1 MKTPSFKKLTSGL
14 LHSKLV
20 LYATA
25 IFTLVNIFGYMMM
38 GCTYT
43 VTFFALT
50 AFITSMF
57 TKNMIII
64 LGASL
69 ALTNTFM
76 ICKVVKENFSSIEGF
91 KGKDKGKGKKEAMKE
106 GADGKDHSHD
116 DKKKKREGMGH
127 ECGENEI
134 WDEEKGECVSS
145 TSKEQMTVGY
155 KKDNRLDYA
164 ATVEEAYDDL
174 DKILGSDGIKNL
186 TNDTEK
192 LVKQQQQLAGLM
204 KNMGPMV
211 GQVKE
216 MMASMGGSE
225 GMQKMMDQVSSK
237 LGKGGD

>member
-1 MKTPSFKKLTSGL
+1 MKFSNVKKLINGL
-14 LHSKLV
+14 LHNKLV

-38 GCTYT
+38 NCTYT
-43 VTFFALT
+43 IAFFALT
-50 AFITSMF
+50 AFVTSMF

-64 LGASL
+64 LGGSL
-69 ALTNTFM
+69 AITNTFM
-76 ICKVVKENFSSIEGF
+76 VCKVVKENFADGSVEGF
-91 KGKDKGKGKKEAMKE
+91 KGKGKKEGMEEDKKEGMKE
-106 GADGKDHSHD
+106 GNEEDT
-116 DKKKKREGMGH
+116 KKAVTEGDNKKP
-127 ECGENEI
+127 EN
-134 WDEEKGECVSS
+134 
-145 TSKEQMTVGY
+145 MTVGY

-174 DKILGSDGIKNL
+174 DKILGADGIKNL

-216 MMASMGGSE
+216 MMQSMGGSE
-225 GMQKMMDQVSSK
+225 GMQQMMGKLSSK
-237 LGKGGD
+237 IGGQ

>member
-1 MKTPSFKKLTSGL
+1 MKFSNVKKLINGL
-14 LHSKLV
+14 LHNKLV

-38 GCTYT
+38 NCTYT
-43 VTFFALT
+43 IAFFALT
-50 AFITSMF
+50 AFVTSMF

-64 LGASL
+64 LGGSL
-69 ALTNTFM
+69 AITNTFM
-76 ICKVVKENFSSIEGF
+76 VCKVVKENFADGYVEGF
-91 KGKDKGKGKKEAMKE
+91 KGKGKKEGMKE
-106 GADGKDHSHD
+106 GGEE
-116 DKKKKREGMGH
+116 DKKESMKEGNDQVVTEGDD
-127 ECGENEI
+127 NKQ
-134 WDEEKGECVSS
+134 EK
-145 TSKEQMTVGY
+145 MTVGY

-174 DKILGSDGIKNL
+174 DKILGADGIKNL

-216 MMASMGGSE
+216 MMSSMGGSE
-225 GMQKMMDQVSSK
+225 GMEKMMGQLSSK
-237 LGKGGD
+237 LGGK

>member
-43 VTFFALT
+43 VTFFALA

-76 ICKVVKENFSSIEGF
+76 ICKVVKENSSMEGF
-91 KGKDKGKGKKEAMKE
+91 QGKGKGKGKKEAMKE
-106 GADGKDHSHD
+106 GAADGSDHSHD
-116 DKKKKREGMGH
+116 DENKKEGMGQ
-127 ECGENEI
+127 CGKNEK
-134 WDEEKGECVSS
+134 WDEEKKECVSS
-145 TSKEQMTVGY
+145 RKDSMTVGY

-174 DKILGSDGIKNL
+174 DKILGADGIKNL

-216 MMASMGGSE
+216 MMSSMGGAE
-225 GMQKMMDQVSSK
+225 GMQKMMGQLSSK
-237 LGKGGD
+237 IGQ

>member
-91 KGKDKGKGKKEAMKE
+91 KGKGKKEAMKE
-106 GADGKDHSHD
+106 GADGNDHSHD
-116 DKKKKREGMGH
+116 DNEKKQEGMSH
-127 ECGENEI
+127 DKCGKNEI
-134 WDEEKGECVSS
+134 WDEEEGKCI
-145 TSKEQMTVGY
+145 SKEQMTVGY

-192 LVKQQQQLAGLM
+192 LVKQQQQSYRLL
-204 KNMGPMV
+204 
-211 GQVKE
+211 E
-216 MMASMGGSE
+216 
-225 GMQKMMDQVSSK
+225 
-237 LGKGGD
+237 

>member
-14 LHSKLV
+14 LHSKVV
-20 LYATA
+20 LYVTA

-43 VTFFALT
+43 VTFFALA

-76 ICKVVKENFSSIEGF
+76 ICKVVKENSSMEGF
-91 KGKDKGKGKKEAMKE
+91 QGKGKGKGKKEAMKE

-116 DKKKKREGMGH
+116 DNKEKKEKMTTKCKDGEKWDVEEG
-127 ECGENEI
+127 
-134 WDEEKGECVSS
+134 KCVSS
-145 TSKEQMTVGY
+145 STEKMTVGY

-237 LGKGGD
+237 LGGKGEE

>member
-43 VTFFALT
+43 VTFFALA

-76 ICKVVKENFSSIEGF
+76 ICKVVKDNSSMEGF
-91 KGKDKGKGKKEAMKE
+91 QGKGKGKKEAMKE
-106 GADGKDHSHD
+106 GAHGDDHKDKEEMTSKGKT
-116 DKKKKREGMGH
+116 KEAMGH
-127 ECGENEI
+127 CPEGKK
-134 WDEEKGECVSS
+134 WDKDNGECVSS
-145 TSKEQMTVGY
+145 STEKMTVGY

-216 MMASMGGSE
+216 MMSSMGGSE
-225 GMQKMMDQVSSK
+225 
-237 LGKGGD
+237 

>member
-91 KGKDKGKGKKEAMKE
+91 KGKGKGKGKKEAMKE
-106 GADGKDHSHD
+106 GADGNDHSHD
-116 DKKKKREGMGH
+116 DKKEAMGH
-127 ECGENEI
+127 DNCGKNEI
-134 WDEEKGECVSS
+134 WDEEEGKCVS
-145 TSKEQMTVGY
+145 KENMTVGY

-237 LGKGGD
+237 LGGKGE

>member
-1 MKTPSFKKLTSGL
+1 MKFSNVKKLINGL
-14 LHSKLV
+14 LHNKLV

-38 GCTYT
+38 NCTYT
-43 VTFFALT
+43 IAFFALT
-50 AFITSMF
+50 AFVTSMF

-64 LGASL
+64 LGGSL
-69 ALTNTFM
+69 AITNTFM
-76 ICKVVKENFSSIEGF
+76 VCKVVKENFADGYVEGF
-91 KGKDKGKGKKEAMKE
+91 KGKGKKEGMKE
-106 GADGKDHSHD
+106 GNEE
-116 DKKKKREGMGH
+116 DKKESMKEDNEQVVTEGV
-127 ECGENEI
+127 
-134 WDEEKGECVSS
+134 DTKQ
-145 TSKEQMTVGY
+145 EQMTVGY

-174 DKILGSDGIKNL
+174 DKILGADGIKNL

-216 MMASMGGSE
+216 MMQSMGGSE
-225 GMQKMMDQVSSK
+225 GMQQMMGKLSSK
-237 LGKGGD
+237 IGGQ

>member
-91 KGKDKGKGKKEAMKE
+91 QAKGKGKGKKEAMKE
-106 GADGKDHSHD
+106 GADGNDHSHD
-116 DKKKKREGMGH
+116 DNKEKMTTKKTCKD
-127 ECGENEI
+127 GEL
-134 WDEEKGECVSS
+134 WDEEKKQCI
-145 TSKEQMTVGY
+145 SKEKMTVGY

>member
-1 MKTPSFKKLTSGL
+1 MKVSNVKKLIAKL
-14 LHSKLV
+14 LHNKFV

-38 GCTYT
+38 NCTYT
-43 VTFFALT
+43 VAFFALT

-57 TKNMIII
+57 TKNMILI
-64 LGASL
+64 LGGSL
-69 ALTNTFM
+69 IITNIFM
-76 ICKVVKENFSSIEGF
+76 VCKVVKENFVDAAGAEGF
-91 KGKDKGKGKKEAMKE
+91 QGKRKTKGKKEGLDNKEHKKE
-106 GADGKDHSHD
+106 GTSEHMS
-116 DKKKKREGMGH
+116 
-127 ECGENEI
+127 N
-134 WDEEKGECVSS
+134 DEEKESMTPKKCKDGEMWDDVKGQCI
-145 TSKEQMTVGY
+145 SKEKMTVGY

-174 DKILGSDGIKNL
+174 DKILGADGIKNL

-216 MMASMGGSE
+216 MMQSMGGAD
-225 GMQKMMDQVSSK
+225 GMQKMMGQLSSK
-237 LGKGGD
+237 LGQ

>member
-1 MKTPSFKKLTSGL
+1 MKTSGFAKLTSGL

-43 VTFFALT
+43 VTFFVLT
-50 AFITSMF
+50 AFVTSMF

-76 ICKVVKENFSSIEGF
+76 VCKVVKENFESIEGF
-91 KGKDKGKGKKEAMKE
+91 EGKEKEKKEGMKE
-106 GADGKDHSHD
+106 GKKNRGGDCKDGMKWDN
-116 DKKKKREGMGH
+116 DK
-127 ECGENEI
+127 
-134 WDEEKGECVSS
+134 EKCMPIN
-145 TSKEQMTVGY
+145 KEKMTVGY
-155 KKDNRLDYA
+155 KKNNRLDYA

-174 DKILGSDGIKNL
+174 DKILGADGIKNL

-216 MMASMGGSE
+216 MMQSMGGAD
-225 GMQKMMDQVSSK
+225 GMQGMMNQLSSK
-237 LGKGGD
+237 LGGK

>member
-1 MKTPSFKKLTSGL
+1 MKFSNVKKLINGL
-14 LHSKLV
+14 LHNKLV

-38 GCTYT
+38 NCTYT
-43 VTFFALT
+43 IAFFALT
-50 AFITSMF
+50 AFVTSMF

-64 LGASL
+64 LGGSL
-69 ALTNTFM
+69 AITNTFM
-76 ICKVVKENFSSIEGF
+76 VCKVVKENFADGYVEGF
-91 KGKDKGKGKKEAMKE
+91 KGKGKKEGMKE
-106 GADGKDHSHD
+106 GNE
-116 DKKKKREGMGH
+116 DKKESMKEGNDQVVTEGD
-127 ECGENEI
+127 NNKQ
-134 WDEEKGECVSS
+134 EK
-145 TSKEQMTVGY
+145 MTVGY

-174 DKILGSDGIKNL
+174 DKILGADGIKNL

-216 MMASMGGSE
+216 MMQSMGGSE
-225 GMQKMMDQVSSK
+225 GMQQMMGKLSSK
-237 LGKGGD
+237 IGGQ

>member
-1 MKTPSFKKLTSGL
+1 MKFSNVKKLINGL
-14 LHSKLV
+14 LHNKLV

-38 GCTYT
+38 NCTYT
-43 VTFFALT
+43 IAFFALT
-50 AFITSMF
+50 AFVTSMF

-64 LGASL
+64 LGGSL
-69 ALTNTFM
+69 AITNTFM
-76 ICKVVKENFSSIEGF
+76 VCKVVKENFADGYVEGF
-91 KGKDKGKGKKEAMKE
+91 KGKGKKEGMKE
-106 GADGKDHSHD
+106 GGEE
-116 DKKKKREGMGH
+116 DKKESMKEG
-127 ECGENEI
+127 NEQVVTEG
-134 WDEEKGECVSS
+134 DNNKQEK
-145 TSKEQMTVGY
+145 MTVGY

-174 DKILGSDGIKNL
+174 DKILGADGIKNL

-216 MMASMGGSE
+216 MMQSMGGSE
-225 GMQKMMDQVSSK
+225 GMQQMMGKLSSK
-237 LGKGGD
+237 IGGQ

>member
-14 LHSKLV
+14 LHSKVV
-20 LYATA
+20 LYVTA

-43 VTFFALT
+43 VTFFALA

-76 ICKVVKENFSSIEGF
+76 ICKVVKENSSMEGF
-91 KGKDKGKGKKEAMKE
+91 QGKGKGKGKKEAMKE
-106 GADGKDHSHD
+106 GADGDDHKHE
-116 DKKKKREGMGH
+116 DKEKKTEGMDHCPKGKK
-127 ECGENEI
+127 
-134 WDEEKGECVSS
+134 WDEDTGECVSS
-145 TSKEQMTVGY
+145 STEKMTVGY

-216 MMASMGGSE
+216 MMSSMGGSE
-225 GMQKMMDQVSSK
+225 GMQKMMDQVSAK

>member
-14 LHSKLV
+14 LHSKVV
-20 LYATA
+20 LYVTA

-43 VTFFALT
+43 VTFFALA

-76 ICKVVKENFSSIEGF
+76 ICKVVKENSSMEGF
-91 KGKDKGKGKKEAMKE
+91 QGKGKGKGKKEAMKE
-106 GADGKDHSHD
+106 GAHGGDHSHD
-116 DKKKKREGMGH
+116 DKKEKMTTCKD
-127 ECGENEI
+127 GEM
-134 WDEEKGECVSS
+134 WDEEKKQCI
-145 TSKEQMTVGY
+145 SKEKMTVGY

-237 LGKGGD
+237 LGKGGE

>member
-1 MKTPSFKKLTSGL
+1 MKFSNVKRLINGL
-14 LHSKLV
+14 LHNKLV

-38 GCTYT
+38 NCTYT
-43 VTFFALT
+43 IAFFALT
-50 AFITSMF
+50 AFVTSMF

-64 LGASL
+64 LGGSL
-69 ALTNTFM
+69 AITNTFM
-76 ICKVVKENFSSIEGF
+76 VCKVVKENFADGSVEGF
-91 KGKDKGKGKKEAMKE
+91 KGKGKKEGMKE
-106 GADGKDHSHD
+106 GNEE
-116 DKKKKREGMGH
+116 DKKESMKEG
-127 ECGENEI
+127 NEQVVTEG
-134 WDEEKGECVSS
+134 DNNKQEK
-145 TSKEQMTVGY
+145 MTVGY

-174 DKILGSDGIKNL
+174 DKILGADGIKNL

-216 MMASMGGSE
+216 MMQSMGGSE
-225 GMQKMMDQVSSK
+225 GMQQMMGKLSSK
-237 LGKGGD
+237 IGGQ

>member
-43 VTFFALT
+43 VTFFALA

-76 ICKVVKENFSSIEGF
+76 ICKVVKENSSMEGF
-91 KGKDKGKGKKEAMKE
+91 QGKGKGKGKKEAMKE
-106 GADGKDHSHD
+106 GADGKEDHSHD
-116 DKKKKREGMGH
+116 DKNKKEPMGN
-127 ECGENEI
+127 CGKNEM
-134 WDEEKGECVSS
+134 WDEEKKECI
-145 TSKEQMTVGY
+145 SKEKMTVGY

-216 MMASMGGSE
+216 MMSSMGGSE
-225 GMQKMMDQVSSK
+225 GMQKMMDQVSAK